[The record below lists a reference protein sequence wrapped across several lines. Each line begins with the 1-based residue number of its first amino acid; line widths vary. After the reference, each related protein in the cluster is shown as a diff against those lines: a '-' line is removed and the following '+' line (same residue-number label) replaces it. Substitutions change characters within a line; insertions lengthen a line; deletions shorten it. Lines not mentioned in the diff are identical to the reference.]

1 MIPVIQGL
9 GAALILL
16 LSRCVTGT
24 SKLEQ
29 LLRPRSALCKRA
41 CILIFCSVEATIT
54 ANETKN
60 GPDPK
65 SGNLVVKPN
74 NCAGRDDLLSVFETD
89 HFMKIGFVS
98 LFVPGHLNP
107 MTTLA
112 RQLQSR
118 NHEVVFITSP
128 VVEPFVR
135 AAELPFVPFGE
146 NESRSTLT
154 EDLRRRLSQL
164 SKLQGEDAMRFVCKL
179 WRTGLKPCWI
189 GCQPHWLGQE

>member
-1 MIPVIQGL
+1 MIPVLQGL

-16 LSRCVTGT
+16 LSRCVTVT
-24 SKLEQ
+24 SELEQ

-60 GPDPK
+60 GPVPK

-98 LFVPGHLNP
+98 LSFQV
-107 MTTLA
+107 
-112 RQLQSR
+112 
-118 NHEVVFITSP
+118 TSI
-128 VVEPFVR
+128 
-135 AAELPFVPFGE
+135 
-146 NESRSTLT
+146 
-154 EDLRRRLSQL
+154 Q
-164 SKLQGEDAMRFVCKL
+164 
-179 WRTGLKPCWI
+179 
-189 GCQPHWLGQE
+189 

>member
-1 MIPVIQGL
+1 V
-9 GAALILL
+9 
-16 LSRCVTGT
+16 T

-29 LLRPRSALCKRA
+29 LLRPRSALYKRA

-65 SGNLVVKPN
+65 SGNLVVKAN

-89 HFMKIGFVS
+89 HIMKIGFVS

-112 RQLQSR
+112 R
-118 NHEVVFITSP
+118 
-128 VVEPFVR
+128 
-135 AAELPFVPFGE
+135 
-146 NESRSTLT
+146 
-154 EDLRRRLSQL
+154 
-164 SKLQGEDAMRFVCKL
+164 
-179 WRTGLKPCWI
+179 
-189 GCQPHWLGQE
+189 